1 MGLLIFWAIIFV
13 IIVLHEG
20 GHLLMAKKYGVR
32 VNTYSIGFGPRI
44 IGIKFYQGKISWR
57 IGNKLPTNTKIWFR
71 KDNTEYRIAPVPFG
85 GFCALEGE
93 MKSTGKPYELASKPF
108 GQKVAIA
115 LAGVG
120 INFITGLLAL
130 FGIAIKNLGFIG
142 GIKNTIIMI
151 YQTIV
156 SLFVGIYLLCSGGAE
171 ITKASEV
178 NQLMSGISIEYVIAY
193 FGVFSI
199 LLGLTNLLPWPC
211 LDGSLPVLW
220 LLEKLTHN
228 KISKFLQIIWFIGF
242 VSLIVLQIIIL
253 WYWIFGV

>member
-1 MGLLIFWAIIFV
+1 MGLFIFWLIIFV
-13 IIVLHEG
+13 TIVLHEL

-44 IGIKFYQGKISWR
+44 IGVKFYKGQISWR
-57 IGNKLPTNTKIWFR
+57 IGNKLPTNTKVWFR
-71 KDNTEYRIAPVPFG
+71 KDNTEYRIAPIFFG
-85 GFCALEGE
+85 GYCSLDGE

-130 FGIAIKNLGFIG
+130 FGIAIKNHGFIEG
-142 GIKNTIIMI
+142 VKNTIIMI

-156 SLFVGIYLLCSGGAE
+156 SLFVGIYLLCFGGTE

-178 NQLMSGISIEYVIAY
+178 NQLMSNISIEYVITY

-199 LLGLTNLLPWPC
+199 LMSILNCIPFPC
-211 LDGSLPVLW
+211 LDGSLPLVWLVEKITKGKASKILQTIWVL
-220 LLEKLTHN
+220 
-228 KISKFLQIIWFIGF
+228 GF
-242 VSLIVLQIIIL
+242 IIL
-253 WYWIFGV
+253 MLLQVIIFYFWIF

>member
-13 IIVLHEG
+13 IVVLHEL

-32 VNTYSIGFGPRI
+32 VNTYSIGFGPRL
-44 IGIKFYQGKISWR
+44 IGIKFYKGQISWR
-57 IGNKLPTNTKIWFR
+57 IGNKLPTNTKVWFR
-71 KDNTEYRIAPVPFG
+71 KDNTEYRIAPIFFG
-85 GFCALEGE
+85 GYCSLEGE
-93 MKSTGKPYELASKPF
+93 MKSTGKNYELASKPF

-130 FGIAIKNLGFIG
+130 FGIAIKNLGFIE

-156 SLFVGIYLLCSGGAE
+156 SLFMGIYLLCTGGAE

-193 FGVFSI
+193 FGIFSI
-199 LLGLTNLLPWPC
+199 LMSVLNCVPFPC
-211 LDGSLPVLW
+211 LDGSLPVIW
-220 LLEKLTHN
+220 LIEKITKGKAS
-228 KISKFLQIIWFIGF
+228 KILQIIWVLGF
-242 VSLIVLQIIIL
+242 IVLMILQVIIF
-253 WYWIFGV
+253 YFWIF